1 MLLSVDLD
9 DSESIKNFSIRKAI
23 TIAKMIDP
31 KNPRIQ
37 FLLNSQSLT
46 FTIKDKLPGNP
57 SMGTYYSP
65 AGRADIYVDDSMSHG
80 KMMATVLHEFAHHL
94 QYKSRFKS
102 EGWTTDH
109 DHPGQQALYKK
120 YKALCEPYYAAHSP
134 KEMAAE
140 AFRLL
145 MGWKKFYLDWEL
157 DQSFKNDWF
166 DFFYSEE
173 MFSNCLGASID
184 ESVTARYYDK
194 MVEEMIKEDMEG

>member
-9 DSESIKNFSIRKAI
+9 NTQEIQNFCIKKAI
-23 TIAKMIDP
+23 MIAKMIDSEQP
-31 KNPRIQ
+31 KIQ
-37 FLLNSQSLT
+37 FLLNNESLT
-46 FTIKDKLPGNP
+46 FTVKTKLPG
-57 SMGTYYSP
+57 SLVMGKYYSP
-65 AGRADIYVDDSMSHG
+65 IGRADIYVDDSMSHG
-80 KMMATVLHEFAHHL
+80 KMMGTVLHEFAHHL

-145 MGWKKFYLDWEL
+145 MGWGKFYLDWEL
-157 DQSFKNDWF
+157 DQSFRNDWL
-166 DFFYSEE
+166 DFFYSEK
-173 MFSNCLGASID
+173 MFSNCLGASVD
-184 ESVTARYYDK
+184 ETVSKRYYDK
-194 MVEEMIKEDMEG
+194 IVEEMMKEEMEG